1 MPLFAV
7 TAKAEAGHM
16 NSRYSISGN
25 SGTAGRPARPQRTL
39 ITGDPLAIRPSRVT
53 ERLLARALGA
63 SLDRQLAAGL
73 TPESSPLLAARAQ
86 RIVAIRSRQQLARN
100 WENLL
105 RVARRAH
112 GTYHPARPISGESI
126 IAAEPA
132 VRELVRCMT
141 APLPVAA
148 RGVAMATVLLTD
160 ALGPV
165 YNRQSPLTL
174 AAALEAAIAQLDPAL
189 PLMSEVPV
197 TP

>member
-1 MPLFAV
+1 MPLFAL
-7 TAKAEAGHM
+7 TAKTEAGGM
-16 NSRYSISGN
+16 NSRYLNAADREGAS
-25 SGTAGRPARPQRTL
+25 PQRTL
-39 ITGDPLAIRPSRVT
+39 VTGDPLAMRPSRVT
-53 ERLLARALGA
+53 DRLLARMLGA
-63 SLDRQLAAGL
+63 SLDRQLAAGR
-73 TPESSPLLAARAQ
+73 TPESSSLLAARAQ
-86 RIVAIRSRQQLARN
+86 RVVAMRSRQRLARD

-112 GTYHPARPISGESI
+112 GPYQHALPVRSDHV

-165 YNRQSPLTL
+165 YNRRSEVTL

-189 PLMSEVPV
+189 PLMSGVQV

>member
-1 MPLFAV
+1 
-7 TAKAEAGHM
+7 M

>member
-1 MPLFAV
+1 
-7 TAKAEAGHM
+7 M
-16 NSRYSISGN
+16 NSRYLNAADREG
-25 SGTAGRPARPQRTL
+25 ARRQRTL
-39 ITGDPLAIRPSRVT
+39 VTGDPLAMRPSRVT
-53 ERLLARALGA
+53 DRLLARMLGA
-63 SLDRQLAAGL
+63 SLDRQLAAGR
-73 TPESSPLLAARAQ
+73 TPESSSLLAARAQ
-86 RIVAIRSRQQLARN
+86 RVVAMRSRQRLARD

-112 GTYHPARPISGESI
+112 GPYHHALPVCSDHV

-165 YNRQSPLTL
+165 YNRRSEVTL

-189 PLMSEVPV
+189 PLESGVQV

>member
-7 TAKAEAGHM
+7 TAKAEAGVM
-16 NSRYSISGN
+16 NSRYPIV
-25 SGTAGRPARPQRTL
+25 QRTL
-39 ITGDPLAIRPSRVT
+39 ITGDPLAIRPSRLT
-53 ERLLARALGA
+53 DRLLARTLGA
-63 SLDRQLAAGL
+63 SLDRQLAAGR

-86 RIVAIRSRQQLARN
+86 RIVAIRSRRQLARN

-105 RVARRAH
+105 RAARRTH
-112 GTYHPARPISGESI
+112 GTHYPALPISSDEI

-132 VRELVRCMT
+132 VRELLRRMT

-148 RGVAMATVLLTD
+148 RGVAMAGVLLTD
-160 ALGPV
+160 AVGPV
-165 YNRQSPLTL
+165 YSRRSPVTM
-174 AAALEAAIAQLDPAL
+174 AAALEAAITQLDPAL

>member
-1 MPLFAV
+1 
-7 TAKAEAGHM
+7 M

-25 SGTAGRPARPQRTL
+25 SGAARRPARPQRTL

-53 ERLLARALGA
+53 ERLLARTLGA
-63 SLDRQLAAGL
+63 SLDRQLAEGL
-73 TPESSPLLAARAQ
+73 PPESSPLRAARAQ
-86 RIVAIRSRQQLARN
+86 RIVALRSRQQVARN

-105 RVARRAH
+105 RAARRAH
-112 GTYHPARPISGESI
+112 GTHYPALPISGESI

-132 VRELVRCMT
+132 VRELVRRVT

-148 RGVAMATVLLTD
+148 RGVAMAEVLLTD

-165 YNRQSPLTL
+165 YNRRSPVTL
-174 AAALEAAIAQLDPAL
+174 ATALEAAIAQLDPAL

>member
-1 MPLFAV
+1 
-7 TAKAEAGHM
+7 M
-16 NSRYSISGN
+16 NSRYPIV
-25 SGTAGRPARPQRTL
+25 QRTL
-39 ITGDPLAIRPSRVT
+39 ITGDSLAIRPSRLLD
-53 ERLLARALGA
+53 RLLARTLGA
-63 SLDRQLAAGL
+63 SLDRQLAAGR
-73 TPESSPLLAARAQ
+73 TPESAPLLAARAQ
-86 RIVAIRSRQQLARN
+86 RIVAIRSRRRVARN

-105 RVARRAH
+105 RAARRAH
-112 GTYHPARPISGESI
+112 GPYHHALPVRSDHV

-148 RGVAMATVLLTD
+148 RGVAMAGVLLTD

-165 YNRQSPLTL
+165 YSRRSPVTM
-174 AAALEAAIAQLDPAL
+174 AAALEAAVTQLDPAL